1 MLRVGDAAPD
11 FDLPD
16 AGMEMVRLADLR
28 GKSNVVLYFYPKEN
42 MPACTLRVDCQG
54 VVQHIIRKINPKG
67 HAREVLNLTKELN

>member
-28 GKSNVVLYFYPKEN
+28 GKSNVVLYF
-42 MPACTLRVDCQG
+42 
-54 VVQHIIRKINPKG
+54 
-67 HAREVLNLTKELN
+67 